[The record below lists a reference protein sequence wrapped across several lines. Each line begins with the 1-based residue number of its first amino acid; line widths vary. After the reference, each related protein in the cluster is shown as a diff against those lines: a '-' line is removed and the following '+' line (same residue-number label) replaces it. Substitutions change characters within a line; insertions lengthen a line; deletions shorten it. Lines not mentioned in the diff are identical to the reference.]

1 MYSLTRSFKLF
12 IPHRPELRTL
22 VGKREK
28 VEFAQTVDEYNRRFK
43 VGYIGWHRADIT
55 RVVIGQAERRD
66 LVLTGKAVWLIGR
79 QKVKTGPDKG
89 QMEAAVNRKLELEG
103 IAKVSL
109 SPRQDDIVVIHMNG
123 DYASCLNIPLKT
135 EFVTMLQRKVKERT
149 NSNLKIMFSD
159 T

>member
-1 MYSLTRSFKLF
+1 M
-12 IPHRPELRTL
+12 
-22 VGKREK
+22 
-28 VEFAQTVDEYNRRFK
+28 
-43 VGYIGWHRADIT
+43 
-55 RVVIGQAERRD
+55 IGQAEKRD

-79 QKVKTGPDKG
+79 QKVKTGPGKG

-109 SPRQDDIVVIHMNG
+109 SPRQDDILVIHMNG

-149 NSNLKIMFSD
+149 NSNLKILFSD
-159 T
+159 TLVHLTWCGVDVDIHVLAG